1 MLVGYKTH
9 VKKELQCL
17 QGQFRKQVRMTFKL
31 VNPKYKDP
39 VSVPNNPLS
48 LNLLV
53 AGLKCVNSQPIFN
66 SRIF

>member
-1 MLVGYKTH
+1 MLKGSCSVSRDNL
-9 VKKELQCL
+9 EN
-17 QGQFRKQVRMTFKL
+17 RQVRMTFKL

-39 VSVPNNPLS
+39 VSVPNNSLS

-53 AGLKCVNSQPIFN
+53 AGLKCVNSEPIFN